1 VNLVTGLKGSGGPAD
16 TRRVLHAENGN
27 PDVELRSAYEAY
39 RAAMTSWRAAAKAGN
54 PDTTQAMADRL
65 LEARVVLYRSLVA
78 TGWEP
83 PAAVEVQLDRD
94 VALVSA
100 PTDFDA
106 LLVS

>member
-1 VNLVTGLKGSGGPAD
+1 VQATNRD
-16 TRRVLHAENGN
+16 TDA
-27 PDVELRSAYEAY
+27 ELRHAYEDY
-39 RAAMTSWRAAAKAGN
+39 RAAMTAWRAAAKAGN
-54 PDTTQAMADRL
+54 PDTTQRMADRL
-65 LEARVVLYRSLVA
+65 LEARVVLYRCLVA

-106 LLVS
+106 LLV